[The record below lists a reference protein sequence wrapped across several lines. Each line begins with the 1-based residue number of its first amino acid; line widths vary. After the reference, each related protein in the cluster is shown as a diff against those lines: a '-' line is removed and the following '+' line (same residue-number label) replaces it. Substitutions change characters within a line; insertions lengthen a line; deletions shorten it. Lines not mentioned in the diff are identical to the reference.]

1 MSGKETR
8 CKILRSLRESKGL
21 KQSDLAELLGL
32 SQQGYQRYE
41 SGVAEPSMDGLAA
54 LADFYGVTT
63 DYLLGREPQKD
74 PFAELSLCAEDEQA
88 VIDKYMSLPPEIRA
102 MLLDVMRQLAGAT
115 STPAE

>member
-21 KQSDLAELLGL
+21 KQSDLAEILGITP
-32 SQQGYQRYE
+32 QAYQRYE
-41 SGVAEPSMDGLAA
+41 YGTSEPNMDGLAA

-63 DYLLGREPQKD
+63 DYLLGREPPKD
-74 PFAELSLCAEDEQA
+74 PFADLDLCAEDEQA

-102 MLLDVMRQLAGAT
+102 MLLDVMRQLGEAA
-115 STPAE
+115 SHE